1 MRIFY
6 LAAVVLTIAALA
18 CSKSSEPESAPAPSA
33 PAPSA
38 PAPAMPA
45 APDKPAAAPASP
57 PSAAAA
63 DAPTAGGLTWR
74 AAGPLVARTPKS
86 SMRVAEYGL
95 EGEPAAELTVFY
107 FGADQ
112 GGSIEANM
120 TRWIGQFTQPDGS
133 ETKAKRDERMV
144 KGIPVALVEAKGNF
158 SGGMAMPGAP
168 APSAQT
174 DAMLLGAIAKGPNGA
189 VFFKFTGPRASLEK
203 ARPAFESLIDSITP
217 AS

>member
-6 LAAVVLTIAALA
+6 LAAVVLTIAAPA
-18 CSKSSEPESAPAPSA
+18 CSKSSEPESAAPATNA

-45 APDKPAAAPASP
+45 APDKPAAAPATP
-57 PSAAAA
+57 PSASA
-63 DAPTAGGLTWR
+63 DGPTAGGLTWH

-95 EGEPAAELTVFY
+95 EGEPGAELTVFY

-120 TRWIGQFTQPDGS
+120 TRWVGQFTQPNGS
-133 ETKAKRDERMV
+133 ETKAKRDERIV
-144 KGIPVALVEAKGNF
+144 KGIPIALVEAKGNF

-203 ARPAFESLIDSITP
+203 ARSAFESLIDSIAP

>member
-1 MRIFY
+1 MRIPC
-6 LAAVVLTIAALA
+6 LAAVPLLIAALA
-18 CSKSSEPESAPAPSA
+18 CNKSSEQTPAE
-33 PAPSA
+33 PSA

-45 APDKPAAAPASP
+45 APDKPAAAPSAP
-57 PSAAAA
+57 PSAAAPAA
-63 DAPTAGGLTWR
+63 DAPTAGGLTWQ
-74 AAGPLVARTPKS
+74 ASSPLVARTPKS
-86 SMRVAEYGL
+86 QMRVAEYGL
-95 EGEPAAELTVFY
+95 DGEPAAELTVFY

-120 TRWIGQFTQPDGS
+120 ARWVGQFKQPDGS
-133 ETKAKRDERMV
+133 EPQAKRDERMV
-144 KGIPVALVEAKGNF
+144 KGIPVALVETKGNF

-168 APSAQT
+168 APAAQT

-203 ARPAFESLIDSITP
+203 ARSAFESLIESIQP